1 MTFDV
6 SSAGWW
12 AGIKKALLVVVYV
25 AISGA
30 VAALAAELAKYS
42 VTVTDVKVAI
52 AIMIANASIAG
63 IQKWLST
70 KK

>member
-1 MTFDV
+1 MDF

-70 KK
+70 RK